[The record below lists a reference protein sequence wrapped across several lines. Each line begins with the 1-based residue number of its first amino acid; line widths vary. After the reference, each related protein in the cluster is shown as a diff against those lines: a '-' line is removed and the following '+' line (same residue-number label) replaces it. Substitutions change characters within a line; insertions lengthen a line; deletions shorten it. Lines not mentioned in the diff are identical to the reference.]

1 MTSRR
6 VTIYC
11 LLFAFL
17 ILATGTTAQQPKP
30 LTGGFDPDD
39 VLANLEQ
46 RIAERDWK
54 RYGDFLAPDFRFV
67 PHSAVPVE
75 YPNVAWDDWGL
86 KQELRFIRE
95 LVSPSHRAS
104 LELRAEVLDRGPE
117 SQGRA
122 EWDLV
127 YTLTSRGQVFRSR
140 AVFVFVKMDNL
151 WFLQEWIDTTV
162 ETEEETESF
171 LATSGT
177 LRGALSR

>member
-1 MTSRR
+1 MDPRR
-6 VTIYC
+6 VTFTSLIVV
-11 LLFAFL
+11 LLFMAN
-17 ILATGTTAQQPKP
+17 GTTAQKPEP

-46 RIAERDWK
+46 RIKERDWK

-67 PHSAVPVE
+67 PYSAVPQE

-86 KQELRFIRE
+86 KQEIRFIRE

-104 LELRAEVLDRGPE
+104 LVLRDEILDQGQE
-117 SQGRA
+117 SRGRA

-171 LATSGT
+171 LATSGA